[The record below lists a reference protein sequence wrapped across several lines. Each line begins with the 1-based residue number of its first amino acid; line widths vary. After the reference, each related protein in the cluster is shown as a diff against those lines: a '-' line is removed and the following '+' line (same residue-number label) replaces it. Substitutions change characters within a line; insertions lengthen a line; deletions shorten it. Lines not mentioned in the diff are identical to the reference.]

1 VRDHPETVCRPLF
14 VLEIVWEEAGRM
26 HQIEISYGVWGFA
39 HRSRQPGQMER
50 LIPVLSK
57 SVGNLGGFL
66 TTGGYRAS

>member
-1 VRDHPETVCRPLF
+1 
-14 VLEIVWEEAGRM
+14 M